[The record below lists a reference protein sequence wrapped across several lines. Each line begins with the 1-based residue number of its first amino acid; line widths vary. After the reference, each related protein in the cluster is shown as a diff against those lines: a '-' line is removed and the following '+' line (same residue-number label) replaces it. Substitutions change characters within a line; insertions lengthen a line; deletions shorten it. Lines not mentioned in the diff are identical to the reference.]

1 MKHEDDTTKVAGV
14 DVSKDKLDI
23 IDHRSG
29 DHLKIANDVDQFA
42 ALGAWLRAHGVVRVG
57 MEATGGYEHA
67 VRIWLDKAGFGVV
80 VHQPAEVKHFAKFK
94 RIRIKTDKADAAL
107 IAAATVFCERTQR
120 PYDAVLD
127 ELCQIMTFYEHVT
140 TQLAQCRGFGEHAG
154 EGFVREHND
163 ALIEMLEEQK
173 KAVEAQMKA
182 RIEAD
187 PDLLERYDILHSIPG
202 IGDIVS
208 LSLLIRMP
216 ELGQLED
223 GQAAS
228 LLGVAPFQQQSG
240 KFQGQTI
247 IQGGRERPRRHV
259 YLAAIGAIRTKRAP
273 YGKFAQALKAR
284 GKAKKVA
291 LVAVM
296 RKLIELAN
304 LLLKQKRHWI
314 ADYPPKP
321 TPERV

>member
-1 MKHEDDTTKVAGV
+1 
-14 DVSKDKLDI
+14 
-23 IDHRSG
+23 
-29 DHLKIANDVDQFA
+29 
-42 ALGAWLRAHGVVRVG
+42 
-57 MEATGGYEHA
+57 
-67 VRIWLDKAGFGVV
+67 
-80 VHQPAEVKHFAKFK
+80 
-94 RIRIKTDKADAAL
+94 
-107 IAAATVFCERTQR
+107 
-120 PYDAVLD
+120 
-127 ELCQIMTFYEHVT
+127 MTFYEHVT
-140 TQLAQCRGFGEHAG
+140 TQLAQCRGFAEHAG

-163 ALIEMLEEQK
+163 ALIAILEEQK

-187 PDLLERYDILHSIPG
+187 PDLLKRYDILHSIPG

-240 KFQGQTI
+240 KFQGQAI
-247 IQGGRERPRRHV
+247 IRGGRERPRRHMF
-259 YLAAIGAIRTKRAP
+259 LAAIGAIRTKNAS
-273 YGKFAQALKAR
+273 YGTYVKAMRER
-284 GKAKKVA
+284 GKAKKVT

-304 LLLKQKRHWI
+304 LLLKQKRQWT
-314 ADYPPKP
+314 ANYSPKP
-321 TPERV
+321 TPEPV